1 MSAGRTVVLGRGFPL
16 ELRLLSALLQRKRLA
31 RAVALGALLLHL
43 GSLLHSL
50 QGKYWVY
57 SRASQ
62 LRNDVV
68 IFINTVSDLLLVSV
82 NVLGLL
88 PLLGSP
94 FLLELLRFCTAPLEV
109 LGPSRACSPWI
120 NLLRFGPLLPIVTGG
135 CLFSRNAGWAS
146 YQYFL
151 GRQVWYYV
159 MNLVVCAFI
168 CAALQLKWQF
178 TRINDFLGRGGGA
191 SAAQLQLVA
200 ARFNGLCNLL
210 DEFNRTF
217 KALMV
222 LVVMCVTGSVLHN
235 CTSLIE
241 YAAKPKGAA
250 VKLATFL
257 TQPLF
262 ALTTVAVRMWERVQ
276 LVCPAFPELQ
286 LFLQARHHHRLF
298 RCAQVA
304 LIVAHVALFG
314 YGQLGKPLVYGRFLP
329 FGNHVVA
336 FAALMNDLMVLAHLV
351 FTVLA
356 TTSTRALADLI
367 AAVLQER
374 ATKSHCAFHL
384 CVALLRL
391 LPIAPIGF
399 GVWLYWDLYPYL
411 LHRDVCYYSLNLT
424 IYSCA
429 GLLHKINGSFGAVND
444 QLEQL
449 GAQLGRQH
457 WRLILNRLARLRAS
471 FNVLY
476 QLLDTFNS
484 YVKALLVVVVTCIS
498 INILFNLTVITQ
510 FAVKP
515 GDAYST
521 TLIYVIHALFILMSV
536 GQAAVVAFVGEG
548 LEEEGE
554 RTTRICFTLLNQL
567 DHAQGKSEPLV
578 ARELRFILEHSR
590 ARKICLHAGGFF
602 RLNWGILGS
611 ITSTVATY
619 SIVIIQFLL
628 K

>member
-262 ALTTVAVRMWERVQ
+262 ALTTV
-276 LVCPAFPELQ
+276 
-286 LFLQARHHHRLF
+286 
-298 RCAQVA
+298 
-304 LIVAHVALFG
+304 
-314 YGQLGKPLVYGRFLP
+314 
-329 FGNHVVA
+329 
-336 FAALMNDLMVLAHLV
+336 
-351 FTVLA
+351 
-356 TTSTRALADLI
+356 
-367 AAVLQER
+367 
-374 ATKSHCAFHL
+374 
-384 CVALLRL
+384 
-391 LPIAPIGF
+391 
-399 GVWLYWDLYPYL
+399 
-411 LHRDVCYYSLNLT
+411 
-424 IYSCA
+424 
-429 GLLHKINGSFGAVND
+429 
-444 QLEQL
+444 
-449 GAQLGRQH
+449 
-457 WRLILNRLARLRAS
+457 
-471 FNVLY
+471 
-476 QLLDTFNS
+476 
-484 YVKALLVVVVTCIS
+484 
-498 INILFNLTVITQ
+498 
-510 FAVKP
+510 
-515 GDAYST
+515 
-521 TLIYVIHALFILMSV
+521 